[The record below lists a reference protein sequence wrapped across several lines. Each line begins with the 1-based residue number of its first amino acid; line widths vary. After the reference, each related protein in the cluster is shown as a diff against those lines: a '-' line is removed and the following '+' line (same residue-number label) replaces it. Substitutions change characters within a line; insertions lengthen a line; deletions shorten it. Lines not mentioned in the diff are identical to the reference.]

1 MANPPWHAP
10 AGTPSPDPE
19 RNSARRAAT
28 GLFAAWAHALAQP
41 LRHHGTCTLVVAS
54 AHMAPCLAALA
65 QAGCGGLSVLPLWPK
80 PGRPAKLVLLR
91 GIKNGRGGS
100 RILPGLVLHGDDGGF
115 TPQAQAIL
123 RDGAP
128 LDF

>member
-1 MANPPWHAP
+1 MHRPAPPRPTRNATPHAAPRRDCSRPGRTPWRSRCAIAAP
-10 AGTPSPDPE
+10 ARWWSPPP
-19 RNSARRAAT
+19 T
-28 GLFAAWAHALAQP
+28 WP
-41 LRHHGTCTLVVAS
+41 
-54 AHMAPCLAALA
+54 PCLAALA